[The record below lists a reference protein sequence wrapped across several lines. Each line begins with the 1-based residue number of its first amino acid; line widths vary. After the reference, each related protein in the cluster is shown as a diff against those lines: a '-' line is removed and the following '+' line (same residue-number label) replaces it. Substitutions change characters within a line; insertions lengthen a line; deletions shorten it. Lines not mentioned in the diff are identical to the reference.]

1 MGPSMTTY
9 LSTAE
14 LIQVQ
19 ITLVEPYQSH
29 FELSLVLLRA
39 LLMPW
44 SDQLGPV
51 NIEVNVG
58 RVEYSLSQP

>member
-19 ITLVEPYQSH
+19 ITSFEP
-29 FELSLVLLRA
+29 VRA

-51 NIEVNVG
+51 NSEVNVG
-58 RVEYSLSQP
+58 RVEDSLSQPRVTT